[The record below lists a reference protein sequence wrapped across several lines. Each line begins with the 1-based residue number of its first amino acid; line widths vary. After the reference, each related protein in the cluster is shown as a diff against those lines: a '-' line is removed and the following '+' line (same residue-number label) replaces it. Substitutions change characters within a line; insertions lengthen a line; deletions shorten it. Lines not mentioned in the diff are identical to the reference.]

1 MLIHYEEDVS
11 QKEMQFLIFPGR
23 RRTLQITTSRD
34 RRVEVLTTKLSLG
47 GGTLYGGL
55 NPNPFVVGNG
65 DKKPVEVRERSVIVH

>member
-34 RRVEVLTTKLSLG
+34 RRVDVLTTKLSLG
-47 GGTLYGGL
+47 GGTVLYGGL
-55 NPNPFVVGNG
+55 KPNPFVVGNS
-65 DKKPVEVRERSVIVH
+65 DKKPVEVRERGL